1 MSDVLDRLEG
11 LKASPEYK
19 AGYRGAQARYQWSQ
33 ISYEDLVLLNQFI
46 SGLRFTVS
54 CSDLRGLD
62 QAISREKDKL
72 ARQQRAEA
80 EAELLERMRSMNT
93 QAPPPAPAPAPV
105 PAGPTLQEM
114 MAAMG
119 PMVATLVA
127 EAVAAANNNQKS

>member
-11 LKASPEYK
+11 LKAAPEYK

-62 QAISREKDKL
+62 QAITREKDKL
-72 ARQQRAEA
+72 AKQQRAEA
-80 EAELLERMRSMNT
+80 EAELLERMRSMNN
-93 QAPPPAPAPAPV
+93 QAPPPAPAPVAAPAFD
-105 PAGPTLQEM
+105 PSQFS
-114 MAAMG
+114 AMIAQA
-119 PMVATLVA
+119 VATALA
-127 EAVAAANNNQKS
+127 SQQQKTTP

>member
-72 ARQQRAEA
+72 AKLQRAEA
-80 EAELLERMRSMNT
+80 EAELLERMRSMNN
-93 QAPPPAPAPAPV
+93 QAPAPAPAPAFD
-105 PAGPTLQEM
+105 PNQFS
-114 MAAMG
+114 AMIAQA
-119 PMVATLVA
+119 VATAL
-127 EAVAAANNNQKS
+127 AAQAQKPNPESP

>member
-33 ISYEDLVLLNQFI
+33 ISYDDLVLLNQFI

-62 QAISREKDKL
+62 QAITREKDKL
-72 ARQQRAEA
+72 AKQQRAEA
-80 EAELLERMRSMNT
+80 EAELLERMRSMNN
-93 QAPPPAPAPAPV
+93 QAPPPAPAPAPA
-105 PAGPTLQEM
+105 PAFDPNQLS
-114 MAAMG
+114 AMIAQA
-119 PMVATLVA
+119 VATAL
-127 EAVAAANNNQKS
+127 AAQQKSEQSSNP

>member
-11 LKASPEYK
+11 LKAAPEYK

-62 QAISREKDKL
+62 QAITREREKL
-72 ARQQRAEA
+72 AKQQRAEA
-80 EAELLERMRSMNT
+80 ETELLERMRSMNN
-93 QAPPPAPAPAPV
+93 QAPPPTPAPV
-105 PAGPTLQEM
+105 AAPAFDPSQFS
-114 MAAMG
+114 AMI
-119 PMVATLVA
+119 AQ
-127 EAVAAANNNQKS
+127 AVAAALASQQQKTTP

>member
-62 QAISREKDKL
+62 QAISRERDKL
-72 ARQQRAEA
+72 AKQQRAEA
-80 EAELLERMRSMNT
+80 EAELLERMRSMNN
-93 QAPPPAPAPAPV
+93 QAPAPAPAPA
-105 PAGPTLQEM
+105 AGPSLQEM
-114 MAAMG
+114 MALMG
-119 PMVATLVA
+119 PMMAQMVADA
-127 EAVAAANNNQKS
+127 MAAQKPNP

>member
-11 LKASPEYK
+11 LKAAPEYK

-62 QAISREKDKL
+62 QAITREKEKY
-72 ARQQRAEA
+72 AKQQRAEA
-80 EAELLERMRSMNT
+80 EAELFERMRSMN
-93 QAPPPAPAPAPV
+93 QAPPPAPAPVAAPAFD
-105 PAGPTLQEM
+105 PSQFS
-114 MAAMG
+114 AMIAQA
-119 PMVATLVA
+119 VATALA
-127 EAVAAANNNQKS
+127 SQQQKTTP